1 MKERDLKEGQTFTYL
16 SEDSCAT
23 IGYIATVHW
32 FYVELN
38 GKCVHTS
45 YGFRAAKRKL
55 ETLIEKY
62 GLREESETENL

>member
-1 MKERDLKEGQTFTYL
+1 MKEGQTFTYS
-16 SEDSCAT
+16 SEDSWAT
-23 IGYIATVHW
+23 IGYNVTAHR

-45 YGFRAAKRKL
+45 YSFRTAKRKL

-62 GLREESETENL
+62 GLREESEAENL